1 MTIGIC
7 DDEEIIRWK
16 LKRICNQLLVERD
29 ICCGIMEFRN
39 GMELMNFTDH
49 LEILILDI
57 EMAGI
62 GGIEV
67 KNRLQRM
74 KRYVI
79 IIYVTSHDE
88 MIWEAFG
95 LNVLGFVKKENMEQ
109 ELPIML
115 TSALEMVGHFVVLR
129 DDIDSR
135 EIAYIHTEQVYCRVF
150 LVDATEKV
158 LRIPIRELE
167 RELEGIG
174 FIRVHRS
181 YLVNLQYV
189 EAVDDSMVYV
199 LSQKIPISVRKRLKG
214 QKACKMIGLC
224 PNKETKND
232 AV

>member
-1 MTIGIC
+1 
-7 DDEEIIRWK
+7 
-16 LKRICNQLLVERD
+16 
-29 ICCGIMEFRN
+29 
-39 GMELMNFTDH
+39 
-49 LEILILDI
+49 
-57 EMAGI
+57 
-62 GGIEV
+62 
-67 KNRLQRM
+67 
-74 KRYVI
+74 
-79 IIYVTSHDE
+79 
-88 MIWEAFG
+88 
-95 LNVLGFVKKENMEQ
+95 
-109 ELPIML
+109 ML

-199 LSQKIPISVRKRLKG
+199 LSQKIPISVRKRLKV